1 MRLATIVLALAIAA
15 PCWAQGVAMRYLQQ
29 PTNTPAGQII
39 TPAVRL
45 EIVDINGQRVTNSS
59 ATVTIAILN
68 GTPGASLLGT
78 RVRDAVNGVVTFDN
92 LSINLAGAVFNLRAT
107 SPGMS
112 FANSDFFSVTQPP
125 VAVAFSQQPSNIVAG
140 TVMTPAVTVR
150 FVDSGGATVTG
161 ANAPITL
168 ALFDNPTGAIPIGTL
183 TRNAVNG
190 VATFNDLS
198 LVQAASGYTFRASSS
213 GVTPATSIP
222 FNVTAGIGQFTQ
234 FVGPPMDGTAG
245 VTLAPV
251 TAELT
256 DQFGNRDLT
265 SSAAVTISL
274 ADNPGAATLFG
285 TLTRNAVNG
294 LVIFNDLSI
303 RTAANGY
310 SFRATNGFSQQLS
323 QRFNI
328 SPAAPA
334 ALAFGQQPTQ
344 VNLFE
349 NITPAVTVRVND
361 AFGNL
366 TSSPSANV
374 TMSIQTGPAGAT
386 LSGGTTRASTGG
398 VATFDDLRL
407 DRSGAYTLRAEAG
420 GLTAALSASFNVIA
434 TPVAIEFVQQ
444 PTNAVAGASITPSVT
459 VRLVDVLGNTVG
471 GATNPVTIA
480 LIDNPVGA
488 TLGGT
493 LTRSA
498 VNGVATFNNLSVDRV
513 HGSYRLRA
521 TSGALPTI
529 DSAPFAVT
537 PGVGTQLRFIQQPTN
552 ALVDAVIAPP
562 VQLEL
567 LDAFGNRDTNNT
579 SAVTLSIA
587 INPGAGTLAGTT
599 TRSAV
604 AGVVSFDNL
613 SISRPGNGYTLA
625 ASTATIAPT
634 GSAFFNI
641 IPRTP
646 VALQFVQQPT
656 TVVAGTTI
664 APAITVRVID
674 DTGVTV
680 TTATAAITLSIGNNP
695 GGSTLGGTL
704 VRTPVNGV
712 ATFGN
717 ITLDRTGTG
726 YTLRA
731 AAAGLTDAISTAFN
745 VTPAPATALRFAQQP
760 LNSVAQDPISPPVQV
775 ELIDAF
781 GNRDTNNTSAVTIA
795 IQNNPAGGTLS
806 GTTTRSAVAGLA
818 TFDNL
823 SINNPGTGYTLRAS
837 TATLGPIISNAFD
850 ILPRTPVAV
859 HFVQEPTSAV
869 AGQTIAPPITV
880 RIVDADGATIPT
892 ATLAVTLTLTTN
904 PGGAT
909 LAGTVTRSAVNGIA
923 TFNDISLNRVG
934 TGYRLTAASGAL
946 TPDTSAAFNITPAP
960 ASVAVFTQQPSNV
973 TAGESIAPPITV
985 ELRDAFGNRDTNSS
999 AAVTLAIQNNPGGAT
1014 LSGTLTRNAA
1024 AGIATFNDLSLNV
1037 PADGYTLRAV
1047 AGPIGPVASAA
1058 FNVTP
1063 RTPTAIAFVQ
1073 GPTDVVAGQ
1082 AITPSITVRL
1092 IDAQGATT
1100 LGRTDAITLSLASNP
1115 GGSTLGGTL
1124 TRNAVNGVATFNN
1137 ITLDRAATGYTLRA
1151 TSGALPQITSGAFAV
1166 SAAAA
1171 NALRFAVQP
1180 TSTESGRAI
1189 APAVQVELIDPFGN
1203 RATGSA
1209 ATITLALG
1217 SNPGAG
1223 TLSGT
1228 LARAT
1233 TNGVAVFDDL
1243 SINNPAAGYT
1253 LAATAPSLT
1262 GAVSSA
1268 FTITPRQP
1276 TALAFVQQPTSATA
1290 GQAITPAI
1298 TVRLIDDQGMTVTGA
1313 TNSITLSFAT
1323 DPTGGAA
1330 VLSGTVTRAA
1340 VNGVATFNDISI
1352 NRAAAGFILRAASA
1366 GLTSAN
1372 STPFNISAAA
1382 ATALRFAQ
1390 QPTNTLAGGT
1400 ITPPVTVEFIDG
1412 LGNRNLTAN
1421 GLVNIAIQNNPGGGT
1436 LSGTTAV
1443 SAVNGLATF
1452 SGLSINAVGGGYTL
1466 RATSA
1471 GVSDALSAPFDITSG
1486 IPSAVRFN
1494 QQPTTAVYNQPI
1506 SPPITVRIVDSG
1518 GSTVVGS
1525 ATPIT
1530 LELST
1535 NPTNAVLSGTLT
1547 RIPVNGIATFDDI
1560 RLSRSGAGFRIRA
1573 VAGGLTAATSV
1584 PFNILSGEAVGL
1596 NFVAP
1601 PPNVGAGAQFSPS
1614 VAVEVVDAAGNRVIN
1629 SNAFI
1634 IVAFGT
1640 NPTGAALGGQTS
1652 RIANEGVAVFDDLFI
1667 ITPGNGY
1674 RFRAFAGIF
1683 PPADSAPF
1691 SVLPGAP
1698 ASVEYLQQPSPVNAG
1713 EAISPP
1719 VRVRL
1724 RDSFNNIVTTP
1735 PTPVTLSLA
1744 GDPPGVTLGGQT
1756 TRDTVNGVAEFNDVF
1771 VTLPGEYQLL
1781 AATGQVTPLASIPFT
1796 VTGGAQTALR
1806 FLQQPTTT
1814 TAGSAITPPV
1824 TVEVIDQ
1831 FGARVPTATN
1841 TVTIALTQNPT
1852 GATLAGTVTR
1862 SAVNGIATF
1871 NDIFLDRTGQGYRLG
1886 ATSGLLTP
1894 ATSNAFAISGGPA
1907 AGVRFVQQP
1916 SDIAPG
1922 APITPA
1928 VTVELI
1934 DAFGN
1939 RATGATQSVT
1949 LTLATNPGGG
1959 SLTGTLTRDAVA
1971 GLATFD
1977 DVSVTALGSGYT
1989 LRATATAG
1997 QADSESFDVQG
2008 GVASALRFSVQP
2020 PSGAVG
2026 TPLAPAVVVEIVD
2039 EFGNR
2044 IPSPEFSIT
2053 VQLADNPSGAVL
2065 GGTLTRTSA
2074 AGLATFGD
2082 LTLDRLGSG
2091 YTLLAANGGLLP
2103 ATSAPFS
2110 ITAGAPT
2117 QLRFVQQPAGG
2128 SAGATLPPVAVEVL
2142 DAFDNRVTSFTD
2154 AVTIS
2159 LRQNPGA
2166 AALGGTLS
2174 RNAVAGVA
2182 AFDDLTIGVA
2192 AQGYTLVAEANG
2204 LTPAQSAPFN
2214 IGSGQAVGMRF
2225 LGVPPEV
2232 AIGAP
2237 QQLQVEIIDSLGNRV
2252 TNRADTV
2259 ALGLVSNPGGA
2270 EICGVTLRNAVA
2282 GIATFPGLRL
2292 SRPGDG
2298 YQWRAISFTLPSADS
2313 ATFDVIRVMGD
2324 MDCNGV
2330 FTNFDIDPFVLA
2342 LTDSEAYGLAFPC
2355 CDILNGDI
2363 DGNGAFT
2370 NFDLDPF
2377 VELLTR

>member
-1 MRLATIVLALAIAA
+1 MRLATIVLAMAIAA

-29 PTNTPAGQII
+29 PTNTPAGQTIM
-39 TPAVRL
+39 PAVRL

-59 ATVTIAILN
+59 ATVTINILN
-68 GTPGASLLGT
+68 GTPGASLSGT

-125 VAVAFSQQPSNIVAG
+125 VAVVFSQQPSNIIAG
-140 TVMTPAVTVR
+140 TVMSPAVSVR

-198 LVQAASGYTFRASSS
+198 IVQAATGYTFRASSA

-222 FNVTAGIGQFTQ
+222 FSVTAGPGQFTQ
-234 FVGPPMDGTAG
+234 FVGAPLNGTAG
-245 VTLAPV
+245 ATLAPV
-251 TAELT
+251 SAELT
-256 DQFGNRDLT
+256 DQFGNRDLN
-265 SSAAVTISL
+265 SVAAVTISI

-294 LVIFNDLSI
+294 LVVFNDLSI

-310 SFRATNGFSQQLS
+310 SLRVTNGFTQQNS
-323 QRFNI
+323 QRFDI
-328 SPAAPA
+328 APAAPA
-334 ALAFGQQPTQ
+334 VLAFGQQPTQ
-344 VNLFE
+344 TNLFE
-349 NITPAVTVRVND
+349 NIAPPVTVLVND
-361 AFGNL
+361 AFGNR
-366 TSSPSANV
+366 TANPAVNV
-374 TMSIQTGPAGAT
+374 TMSIQTGPPGAT
-386 LSGGTTRASTGG
+386 LSGGTVRASAAGA
-398 VATFDDLRL
+398 ATFDDLRL
-407 DRSGAYTLRAEAG
+407 DRSGAYTLRAESG
-420 GLTAALSASFNVIA
+420 GLTAATSSSFNVIA

-444 PTNAVAGASITPSVT
+444 PTNVTAGASITPSVT

-471 GATNPVTIA
+471 GATNPVTIS
-480 LIDNPVGA
+480 LIDNPVGG

-521 TSGALPTI
+521 VSGALPAV
-529 DSAPFAVT
+529 DSSPFAVT
-537 PGVGTQLRFIQQPTN
+537 PGVGTQLRFIQQPTP

-567 LDAFGNRDTNNT
+567 LDAFGNRDTAGT
-579 SAVTLSIA
+579 AAVTIGIA
-587 INPGAGTLAGTT
+587 INPGAGTLSGTT
-599 TRSAV
+599 TRNAV

-625 ASTATIAPT
+625 ANTATIAPT

-641 IPRTP
+641 IARTP
-646 VALQFVQQPT
+646 VALQFVQQPS
-656 TVVAGTTI
+656 TVVAGIAI
-664 APAITVRVID
+664 APAISVRVID
-674 DTGVTV
+674 EFGVTV
-680 TTATAAITLSIGNNP
+680 TTATAAVTLSIGNNP
-695 GGSTLGGTL
+695 GGATLGGTL
-704 VRTPVNGV
+704 SRTPLNGV
-712 ATFGN
+712 ATFAN

-731 AAAGLTDAISTAFN
+731 ATAGLTDAISTAFG
-745 VTPAPATALRFAQQP
+745 VTPAPATTLRFAQQP
-760 LNSVAQDPISPPVQV
+760 LNSVAQDPISPPVQI
-775 ELIDAF
+775 ELLDAF

-823 SINNPGTGYTLRAS
+823 SINNPGSGYTLRAS
-837 TATLGPIISNAFD
+837 TATLGPIISTAFD

-859 HFVQEPTSAV
+859 HFVQEPSSAV
-869 AGQTIAPPITV
+869 AGQAITPSITV

-892 ATLAVTLTLTTN
+892 ATLAVTLSLGAN
-904 PGGAT
+904 PGAAT
-909 LAGTVTRSAVNGIA
+909 LAGTVTRTAVGGIA

-934 TGYRLTAASGAL
+934 TGYTLIASSGAL
-946 TPDTSAAFNITPAP
+946 APDTSVAFNISPAP
-960 ASVAVFTQQPSNV
+960 ASTAVFTQQPGNT
-973 TAGESIAPPITV
+973 TAGETLAPPITI

-999 AAVTLAIQNNPGGAT
+999 AAVMLAIQNNPGGAT
-1014 LSGTLTRNAA
+1014 LGGTLTRNAS
-1024 AGIATFNDLSLNV
+1024 AGIATFNDLSLNI
-1037 PADGYTLRAV
+1037 PADGYTLRAS
-1047 AGPIGPVASAA
+1047 AGAIGPVTSAA
-1058 FNVTP
+1058 FNITP
-1063 RTPTAIAFVQ
+1063 RTPTSIAFVQ

-1082 AITPSITVRL
+1082 ALTPSITVRL

-1100 LGRTDAITLSLASNP
+1100 LGRTDSITLSLAANP

-1180 TSTESGRAI
+1180 TNTESGRAI
-1189 APAVQVELIDPFGN
+1189 TPPVQIELIDPFGN
-1203 RATGSA
+1203 RATGST
-1209 ATITLALG
+1209 ATITVAVG

-1228 LARAT
+1228 LSRAT
-1233 TNGVAVFDDL
+1233 TSGVAVFDNL
-1243 SINNPAAGYT
+1243 SINNAAAGYT
-1253 LAATAPSLT
+1253 LSATAPALT

-1276 TALAFVQQPTSATA
+1276 TALQFVQQPTNTVA
-1290 GQAITPAI
+1290 GAAITPAL
-1298 TVRLIDDQGMTVTGA
+1298 TVRLVDDQGMTVPGA
-1313 TNSITLSFAT
+1313 THSVTLSFAT

-1330 VLSGTVTRAA
+1330 MLSGTLTRAA
-1340 VNGVATFNDISI
+1340 VNGVATFDNISI
-1352 NRAAAGFILRAASA
+1352 NRAAAGFILRASAA

-1372 STPFNISAAA
+1372 SSPFNISAAA

-1390 QPTNTLAGGT
+1390 QPTNTLAGGV
-1400 ITPPVTVEFIDG
+1400 ITPPVTVEFIDA
-1412 LGNRNLTAN
+1412 LGNRNLTVS
-1421 GLVNIAIQNNPGGGT
+1421 GTVTIAIQNNPGGGT
-1436 LSGTTAV
+1436 LDGATIAE
-1443 SAVNGLATF
+1443 AVNGLATF

-1486 IPSAVRFN
+1486 IPSAVRFG
-1494 QQPTTAVYNQPI
+1494 QQPTTAGYDTPI
-1506 SPPITVRIVDSG
+1506 SPPITVRVVDSG

-1535 NPTNAVLSGTLT
+1535 NPTNAVLTGTLT
-1547 RIPVNGIATFDDI
+1547 RIPVNGVATFNDV
-1560 RLSRSGAGFRIRA
+1560 RVSRSGVGFRIRA
-1573 VAGGLTAATSV
+1573 TAGGLTAAISV
-1584 PFNILSGEAVGL
+1584 PFNILSGDPVGL

-1601 PPNVGAGAQFSPS
+1601 PPDVGAGANFSPP
-1614 VAVEVVDAAGNRVIN
+1614 VAVEVVDAVGNRVITAN
-1629 SNAFI
+1629 TFI
-1634 IVAFGT
+1634 IIAFGT

-1652 RIANEGVAVFDDLFI
+1652 KIAAEGVAVFDDLFI
-1667 ITPGNGY
+1667 ITPGAGY
-1674 RFRAFAGIF
+1674 RFRAFGGIF
-1683 PPADSAPF
+1683 PAVDSAAF

-1698 ASVEYLQQPSPVNAG
+1698 ASVEYVQQPSAVNAG
-1713 EAISPP
+1713 EAISPA
-1719 VRVRL
+1719 VRVRV
-1724 RDSFNNIVTTP
+1724 RDVFNNIVTSP
-1735 PTPVTLSLA
+1735 PAAVTLSLA

-1756 TRDTVNGVAEFNDVF
+1756 TRNTVNGVAEFNDVF

-1781 AATGQVTPLASIPFT
+1781 ASVGAVTPLASIPFT
-1796 VTGGAQTALR
+1796 VTGGSQTALR
-1806 FLQQPTTT
+1806 FVQQPGATA
-1814 TAGSAITPPV
+1814 AGSPITPAV

-1841 TVTIALTQNPT
+1841 TITIALSENP
-1852 GATLAGTVTR
+1852 GGSTLGGTLTR

-1871 NDIFLDRTGQGYRLG
+1871 NNLTLDRAAQGYRLH
-1886 ATSGLLTP
+1886 ATSGLLAP
-1894 ATSNAFAISGGPA
+1894 ADSNLFNISGGAA

-1916 SDIAPG
+1916 TGIAPG

-1939 RATGATQSVT
+1939 RDTAATQSVT
-1949 LTLATNPGGG
+1949 LSLAANPGGG
-1959 SLTGTLTRDAVA
+1959 ALTGTLARNAVA
-1971 GLATFD
+1971 GVATFD
-1977 DVSVTALGSGYT
+1977 DVSVTALGTGYR
-1989 LRATATAG
+1989 LHAAAAAG
-1997 QADSESFDVQG
+1997 QADSDPFDVQG
-2008 GVASALRFSVQP
+2008 GVASALRFLVQP

-2026 TPLAPAVVVEIVD
+2026 TALAPAISVEVID

-2044 IPSPEFSIT
+2044 ITSPDFGVT
-2053 VQLADNPSGAVL
+2053 LQLENNPTGAAL
-2065 GGTLTRTSA
+2065 GGTLTRTSS
-2074 AGLATFGD
+2074 AGVATFD
-2082 LTLDRLGSG
+2082 DVTLDRLGTG
-2091 YTLLAANGGLLP
+2091 YTLSAGAGGLLP

-2117 QLRFVQQPAGG
+2117 HLRFVQQPTGG
-2128 SAGATLPPVAVEVL
+2128 SAGATLPAVAVEVL
-2142 DAFDNRVTSFTD
+2142 DAFENRVTSY
-2154 AVTIS
+2154 AESITIS
-2159 LRQNPGA
+2159 LGQNPGGA
-2166 AALGGTLS
+2166 VLGGTLT
-2174 RNAVAGVA
+2174 RAAEAGVA
-2182 AFDDLTIGVA
+2182 TFNNLTIGVA
-2192 AQGYTLVAEANG
+2192 AQGYTLTATANG
-2204 LTPAQSAPFN
+2204 LTPAESVGFN

-2225 LGVPPEV
+2225 LGVPDEI
-2232 AIGAP
+2232 AIGVP
-2237 QQLQVEIIDSLGNRV
+2237 HQLQVEIIDALGNRV
-2252 TNRADTV
+2252 TNRNDAM

-2270 EICGVTLRNAVA
+2270 EVCGVTLRNAVA
-2282 GIATFPGLRL
+2282 GVATFPGLRI

-2298 YQWRAISFTLPSADS
+2298 YQWRAISFTLPGADS
-2313 ATFDVIRVMGD
+2313 SMFDVNRVIGD

-2342 LTDSEAYGLAFPC
+2342 LTEPEAYHLAFPC
-2355 CDILNGDI
+2355 CDLLNGDI